1 MQPLTSTRTCTHT
14 QVHTHTFMHTDTHTY
29 TRTGTHAQEGT
40 LITYTGQSRSSVL
53 HPLGRVSFCHRAV
66 QTLCSF
72 FFERTFNKLPRSPC
86 LASLSLSRSP
96 LASGTLILP
105 SAMEADFPAP
115 GNGHEHAVACLP
127 GCPTNAKPHGNTWS
141 HGYSPSIE
149 GETEAQRVQSR
160 VKGQSIWGC
169 FCGKK
174 TRKHEFSS
182 S

>member
-14 QVHTHTFMHTDTHTY
+14 HRCIHTHSCTQTHT
-29 TRTGTHAQEGT
+29 RTHAQVRMHMRAHSSHT
-40 LITYTGQSRSSVL
+40 LDKAGHQSFIPLDLYHFVIERYKRFVRSFKL
-53 HPLGRVSFCHRAV
+53 
-66 QTLCSF
+66 
-72 FFERTFNKLPRSPC
+72 FNKLPRSPC
-86 LASLSLSRSP
+86 LASLSPSRSP
-96 LASGTLILP
+96 LASGTLILS

-127 GCPTNAKPHGNTWS
+127 GCLTNAKPHGNTWS